1 MRHPQVVVYESDGW
15 LAGQIRRLAGESA
28 WLVRESRNADTCLQ
42 LLCDARPSVLLLRLE
57 GELLDGLSLLGRVVE
72 RAPTCPVIL
81 VSDVKMEGA
90 DQRAQLSALA
100 MDLGARFILFPPLQ
114 TSVIE
119 DLVSGLLAA
128 EVRRTVGAAIDE
140 AEDA

>member
-15 LAGQIRRLAGESA
+15 LAGQIRRLAGENA
-28 WLVRESRNADTCLQ
+28 WLVRESRNADACLQ
-42 LLCDARPSVLLLRLE
+42 LIADVRPSVLLLRLE
-57 GELLDGLSLLGRVVE
+57 LELLDGLSLLGRVAE
-72 RAPTCPVIL
+72 RAPSCPVIL

-100 MDLGARFILFPPLQ
+100 MDLGARYILFPPLQ
-114 TSVIE
+114 TPVIE
-119 DLVSGLLAA
+119 DLVSGLLMA
-128 EVRRTVGAAIDE
+128 EIRRTSGAANDE